1 MDSKS
6 LTASNAYTDA
16 LTRPVTKSADP
27 SGAAVSGAG
36 GSFAD
41 LLKGVAEGVMET
53 TQKAETMGIQAV
65 AQQAELIDVV
75 TAVTN
80 AELAL
85 ESVVAVRDRVVQAYQ
100 DIIKMPI

>member
-6 LTASNAYTDA
+6 LVASNAYSEALKRPAVKGSDPVDA
-16 LTRPVTKSADP
+16 SQ
-27 SGAAVSGAG
+27 SGAG
-36 GSFAD
+36 VSFSD
-41 LLKGVAEGVMET
+41 MLKEVAEDVVET
-53 TQKAETMGIQAV
+53 TQKAENVSIQA
-65 AQQAELIDVV
+65 AAKQAELIDVV

>member
-1 MDSKS
+1 MDAKS
-6 LTASNAYTDA
+6 LSVSNAYSEA
-16 LTRPVTKSADP
+16 LKRPVTKGGDETGLAQGA
-27 SGAAVSGAG
+27 SGGN
-36 GSFAD
+36 FAD
-41 LLKGVAEGVMET
+41 MLKDLAEGVVET
-53 TQKAETMGIQAV
+53 TQKVETIGIQA
-65 AQQAELIDVV
+65 ASKQAELLDVV

>member
-1 MDSKS
+1 MDAKS
-6 LTASNAYTDA
+6 LSASNAYTEA
-16 LTRPVTKSADP
+16 LKRPVTTGIDDSGLA
-27 SGAAVSGAG
+27 GAASGG
-36 GSFAD
+36 NFAD
-41 LLKGVAEGVMET
+41 LLKDAAQGVVEK
-53 TQKAETMGIQAV
+53 TQTIESVGIQAV
-65 AQQAELIDVV
+65 GNQAELLDVI

>member
-1 MDSKS
+1 MDAKS
-6 LTASNAYTDA
+6 LSVSNAYSEA
-16 LTRPVTKSADP
+16 LKRPVMRGGDDSGVASAA
-27 SGAAVSGAG
+27 SGSNFADMLKEVAG
-36 GSFAD
+36 G
-41 LLKGVAEGVMET
+41 VVET
-53 TQKAETMGIQAV
+53 TQKVETISIQAAAKEV
-65 AQQAELIDVV
+65 ELLDVI